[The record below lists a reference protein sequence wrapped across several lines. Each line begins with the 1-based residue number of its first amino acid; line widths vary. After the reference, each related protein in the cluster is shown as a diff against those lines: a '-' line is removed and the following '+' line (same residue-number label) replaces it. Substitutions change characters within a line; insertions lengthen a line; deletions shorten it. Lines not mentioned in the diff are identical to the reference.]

1 MARSDRY
8 KEKKKKKMSTGKKVA
23 ISIGSIV
30 LVMVLLCGCVFAY
43 GYNKFSKMKQVKL
56 SDKAED
62 IGITKE
68 TEEMIKDKNE
78 VRNILITGIDHD
90 EDATDTMMIVTIDNS
105 EQKIKLA
112 SIYRD
117 TYIKNTPEGQ
127 VPKLNY
133 AHKYGG
139 IQNTVKVIN
148 ESFKLDIRDYVNVD
162 YEGFFKIVD
171 IVGGVELD
179 VPAEDIYAI
188 NNKIDYIC
196 SKDFKDVTP
205 SKNYLKKGGKQQLNT
220 IQTMAVLRYRTSSGD
235 YARTDRNREFIDA
248 MIKKLSS
255 SGVNKMLEVYDTV
268 APYVET
274 TLSMKDLMSI
284 GTSVVSFG
292 GKEIEQ
298 AAFPYDAETI
308 FVDGWNYFGWDEE
321 SNIEKIHQFIYE

>member
-1 MARSDRY
+1 MARSDIY
-8 KEKKKKKMSTGKKVA
+8 KKKKKMSKGKKIA
-23 ISIGSIV
+23 ISVGSVFLVIV
-30 LVMVLLCGCVFAY
+30 LLGGGVFAY
-43 GYNKFSKMKQVKL
+43 GYSKFSKMKQVKL
-56 SDKAED
+56 SDKPED

-68 TEEMIKDKNE
+68 VEEMIEDKNE

-90 EDATDTMMIVTIDNS
+90 EDATDTMMIVTIDSS
-105 EQKIKLA
+105 EKKLKLA

-117 TYIKNTPEGQ
+117 TYIKDTPEGQ

-148 ESFKLDIRDYVNVD
+148 ESFKLDIRDYINID
-162 YEGFFKIVD
+162 YEGLFKIIDVL
-171 IVGGVELD
+171 GGVELD
-179 VPAEDIYAI
+179 VPSEDLYAI

-196 SKDFKDVTP
+196 GKDYKDVTP

-220 IQTMAVLRYRTSSGD
+220 IQTIAFLRYRTSTGD

-255 SGVNKMLEVYDTV
+255 AGINKTLKVYDTL

-274 TLSMKDLMSI
+274 TLSMSDIMGI
-284 GTSVVSFG
+284 GTSVLSFG
-292 GKEIEQ
+292 SGEIEQ

>member
-43 GYNKFSKMKQVKL
+43 GYSKFSKMKQVKL

-68 TEEMIKDKNE
+68 TEEMIEDKNE
-78 VRNILITGIDHD
+78 VKNILITGIDHD
-90 EDATDTMMIVTIDNS
+90 EDATDTMMIVTIDSS
-105 EQKIKLA
+105 EKKLKLT

-148 ESFKLDIRDYVNVD
+148 ENFKLDIRDYVNID
-162 YEGFFKIVD
+162 YEGLFKIIDVL
-171 IVGGVELD
+171 GGVELD
-179 VPAEDIYAI
+179 VPSEDLYTI

-196 SKDFKDVTP
+196 KKDYKDVSP
-205 SKNYLKKGGKQQLNT
+205 AKNYLKKGGKQQLNT
-220 IQTMAVLRYRTSSGD
+220 IQTIAFLRYRTRTGD
-235 YARTDRNREFIDA
+235 SARTDRNRNFIDA

-255 SGVNKMLEVYDTV
+255 IGINKTLEAYDTL
-268 APYVET
+268 APYIET

-284 GTSVVSFG
+284 GTSVLSIG
-292 GKEIEQ
+292 SGEIEQ

-308 FVDGWNYFGWDEE
+308 FVDGWNYVGWDEK

>member
-8 KEKKKKKMSTGKKVA
+8 KSKKKMSTGKKVA
-23 ISIGSIV
+23 ISIVSVILV
-30 LVMVLLCGCVFAY
+30 LALIGGGVFAY
-43 GYNKFSKMKQVKL
+43 GYSKFSKMKQVKL
-56 SDKAED
+56 SNKAKD
-62 IGITKE
+62 IGITKD
-68 TEEMIKDKNE
+68 TEDMIKDKNK
-78 VRNILITGIDHD
+78 VKNILITGIDHD
-90 EDATDTMMIVTIDNS
+90 EDATDTMMIVTIDDT
-105 EQKIKLA
+105 EKKIKLA

-162 YEGFFKIVD
+162 YEGFFKIID
-171 IVGGVELD
+171 IVGGVEMNVLAD
-179 VPAEDIYAI
+179 DIYAI

-196 SKDFKDVTP
+196 SKDFKDVKP
-205 SKNYLKKGGKQQLNT
+205 SENYLKKGGKQKLNT
-220 IQTMAVLRYRTSSGD
+220 VQTMAMLRYRTSSGD

-248 MIKKLSS
+248 MIKKLSN
-255 SGVNKMLEVYDTV
+255 SGINKMIEVYDTV

-274 TLSMKDLMSI
+274 TLSMKDLMGI
-284 GTSVVSFG
+284 GTSIVSFG
-292 GKEIEQ
+292 GNDIEQ